1 MFADGCHWNNTLL
14 YVDEI
19 LVSGFITWLSSLHL
33 FSRGRVFWRAAG
45 ESNPGKYCAKIHL
58 GMCSFFLISLG
69 CFPAFPTS
77 IFFAA
82 FHARTCVCVC
92 FFLCLSVAS
101 LLFCPSAFCLLPTL
115 AAVVA
120 WYSGFLNPTER
131 LIGRAACVDASGRK
145 VALQLHCD
153 CTGVVLRFGH
163 LGGEETPFYCLRR
176 CCNLSFHVQRCLVIR
191 YAVRRMSHGLP
202 SDQLGTSHGCWLGVE
217 N

>member
-19 LVSGFITWLSSLHL
+19 LVSGFITWLSSSLHL

-92 FFLCLSVAS
+92 VFLFVPFSSFFAFLPFGI
-101 LLFCPSAFCLLPTL
+101 LF
-115 AAVVA
+115 AA
-120 WYSGFLNPTER
+120 YSGCGCR
-131 LIGRAACVDASGRK
+131 LVLGVLESDRAADRAGRLCGCERPEGCSA
-145 VALQLHCD
+145 VALPLHWGC
-153 CTGVVLRFGH
+153 V
-163 LGGEETPFYCLRR
+163 
-176 CCNLSFHVQRCLVIR
+176 
-191 YAVRRMSHGLP
+191 AVRTPWGRRNAVLLSAAL
-202 SDQLGTSHGCWLGVE
+202 L
-217 N
+217 